1 MRFLKKYRRQ
11 VIFIIVLLTAWLA
24 FLSTSMPGE
33 EMPVRLFRAMYFS
46 ATLFIFGALDIG
58 FPESDSTFVL
68 VVLWTCYFIAPAFT
82 VSYVYAIIEEKLFN
96 RLPFYLKNHSI
107 ILGMGRTGMFM
118 YQKIR
123 EENPNEKIVI
133 VDRNLQ
139 NPNIP
144 IFEQASS
151 VWWVRNDFE
160 QELVLQE
167 AKVKTARRIFIT
179 TNNDLT
185 NLKAAFKC
193 LKMNPGIEN
202 IFCHLQN
209 YAMHE
214 DFAESLKQISK
225 YEKVKVFNAYTSA
238 AQEILQLINERD
250 EARKDRGRI
259 FIFMGFGHFGLT
271 LFDDLVV
278 DAKVSENDEIIVVTL
293 KNKLLF
299 DVVNYQ
305 WADKKENKCKVLPPV
320 YKDIFFAET
329 WDEVEQMVKGKNK
342 SLIMINC
349 LDNSEG
355 NISLAL
361 QIKKKGPET
370 LKNAII
376 YCRTFKPVSEELEN
390 ILEHNITR
398 TEGRDI
404 IPFSIETALHPAYRK
419 MISES

>member
-1 MRFLKKYRRQ
+1 MRLLKKYRRQ

-24 FLSTSMPGE
+24 FLSTPMPGE
-33 EMPVRLFRAMYFS
+33 EMPVRIFKAMYFA

-58 FPESDSTFVL
+58 FPESESAFLL

-82 VSYVYAIIEEKLFN
+82 ISYVYKIIEERLFN
-96 RLPFYLKNHSI
+96 KLPFKLKNHSI
-107 ILGMGRTGMFM
+107 IMGMGRTGLFI
-118 YQKIR
+118 YQMIKDDY
-123 EENPNEKIVI
+123 PNDKIVV

-144 IFEQASS
+144 VLEQARY

-160 QELVLQE
+160 QEMVLHE

-202 IFCHLQN
+202 IYCHLQN

-214 DFAESLKQISK
+214 DFAESLKQIRK
-225 YEKVKVFNAYTSA
+225 YDKITVFNAYTSA

-250 EARKDRGRI
+250 EEKRERGRI
-259 FIFMGFGHFGLT
+259 FVFMGFGHFGLT
-271 LFDDLVV
+271 LFDDLVT
-278 DAKVSENDEIIVVTL
+278 DDHTSKSDEIIVVTL

-299 DVVNYQ
+299 DIVNYP
-305 WADKKENKCKVLPPV
+305 WADKKANKCKVHQPV

-329 WDEVEQMVKGKNK
+329 WNEIEHLVKSKNK

-349 LDNSEG
+349 LDNGEG

-361 QIKKKGPET
+361 QIKKNGPET
-370 LKNAII
+370 LKNAVI

-404 IPFSIETALHPAYRK
+404 IPFSIEEALHPAYRK
-419 MISES
+419 IISEP